1 MALASIALISR
12 SQRDGPGRPQS
23 QEHDMPSAK
32 QIYLI
37 DGTAYIYRAYHA
49 IRSLSNSKG
58 FPTNAIFGFTRMLIK
73 LIEERQP
80 RFVGMFFD
88 AKGPTFRHERYPEYK
103 ANRPPMP
110 DDMAAQIPHIKA
122 VTAAF
127 RIPVLEMEGFEA
139 DDLIGTAA
147 RRAEAEGFEVVLV
160 TGDKDFVQLLSESIS
175 IWDPMKDRT
184 TLVADFRRANDL
196 EPAQMIDVMGLA
208 GDTADNVPGVPGIGP
223 KTALTLIRNYQSI
236 DGLYAQL
243 DEITKPKQRANL
255 EAYRDQAY
263 LSRDLVRIQTDV
275 PLDFSAAAFA
285 HQSPDQARLADL
297 FQTFEFRQLQ
307 QDFAEPAERP
317 EKKYHA
323 VMDAAA
329 LDDLLARLTSAGC
342 FALDTETTSQHPM
355 HAKLVGVSVALEPH
369 AAYYI
374 PCGHSYLGAPA
385 QLARETVLER
395 LRPLLEDPDVAK
407 IGQNIKYDAIVL
419 ARHGV
424 DLAGIAHDTMLASY
438 LLNPSKRSHGLD
450 QIALDFLG
458 HKNIAYE
465 DVAGKGRHSVTF
477 DMVTLDKAIPY
488 ACEDA
493 DITLM
498 ACQALAPQ
506 IEAIGL
512 GDLMAKVELPL
523 IPVLMR
529 MEMNGVRLDTERLRA
544 LSISFQKQL
553 EALEDSIHALAGE
566 VFNIKSSQQLG
577 QILFEKLN
585 LPVQKKTKKK
595 TGYSTDVEVLTK
607 LAEMHELPA
616 MVLRHRALA
625 KLKSTYVDALVE
637 LIHPET
643 GRVHTSF
650 NQTVTATGRLSS
662 SDPNLQNIPIRT
674 AEGREIRKAFVPP
687 EGWQILSADY
697 SQVELRILAH
707 YARDPLLI
715 QAFAENED
723 IHTRTACEV
732 FGIEP
737 ETITDELR
745 RHAKVINFGII
756 YGMGPFSLAQ
766 DLGISQKMA
775 KTYIDNY
782 FDRYPGVKNF
792 IDQTIETARETRQ
805 TSTLL
810 GRIRLLPEIDSR
822 NRNIRQFAERTAVNT
837 PIQGTAADL
846 IKLAMIE
853 VDRRLQEEKYRAQ
866 MLLSV
871 HDEIVLEVPREE
883 IDAVGAMVRTAM
895 EDIWEL
901 GVPLK
906 VNLAAGNNW
915 AEAH

>member
-1 MALASIALISR
+1 MANAR
-12 SQRDGPGRPQS
+12 R
-23 QEHDMPSAK
+23 
-32 QIYLI
+32 IYLI

-49 IRSLSNSKG
+49 IRSLTNSKG
-58 FPTNAIFGFTRMLIK
+58 FPTNAIFGFTRMLLK

-80 RFVGMFFD
+80 GFVGMFFD

-110 DDMAAQIPHIKA
+110 DDMAAQIPHIKD

-127 RIPVLEMEGFEA
+127 RIPVLELEGFEA

-147 RRAEAEGFEVVLV
+147 RRAAAEGFEVVLV
-160 TGDKDFVQLLSESIS
+160 TGDKDFVQLLSDRIS
-175 IWDPMKDRT
+175 IWDPMKDRSIT
-184 TLVADFRRANDL
+184 AADFRRDNDL
-196 EPAQMIDVMGLA
+196 EPAQMIDVMGLS

-223 KTALTLIRNYQSI
+223 KTAMALIQAYQSV
-236 DGLYAQL
+236 DGVYAHIE
-243 DEITKPKQRANL
+243 EITKPKQRANL
-255 EAYRDQAY
+255 ETYRDQAF
-263 LSRDLVRIQTDV
+263 LSRDLVRIQTEA
-275 PLDFSAAAFA
+275 PLDFAADHFV
-285 HQSPDQARLADL
+285 HQTPDQARLTEL

-307 QDFAEPAERP
+307 QAFAEPGERP
-317 EKKYHA
+317 EKRYEA
-323 VMDAAA
+323 VMDADT
-329 LDDLLARLTSAGC
+329 LEDLIAKLADAGR

-355 HAKLVGVSVALEPH
+355 RAELVGISLAIEPH
-369 AAYYI
+369 TAFYI
-374 PCGHSYLGAPA
+374 PCGHRYLGAPE
-385 QLARETVLER
+385 QLARGLVLDR
-395 LRPLLEDPDVAK
+395 LRPLLEDPAVEK

-419 ARHGV
+419 SRHGIQ
-424 DLAGIAHDTMLASY
+424 LAGIGYDTMLASY

-465 DVAGKGRHSVTF
+465 DVAGKGRRSVTF
-477 DMVTLDKAIPY
+477 DMVTLDKAVPY

-493 DITLM
+493 DITLL
-498 ACQALAPQ
+498 ACQILAPR

-512 GDLMAKVELPL
+512 DDLMTKVELPL

-529 MEMNGVRLDTERLRA
+529 MEMNGVRLDTGRLRE
-544 LSISFQKQL
+544 LSGSFQEQL
-553 EALEDSIHALAGE
+553 EALEASIHALAGE

-577 QILFEKLN
+577 QVLFEKLK

-607 LAEMHELPA
+607 LAEIHELPA
-616 MVLRHRALA
+616 LVLRHRGLA
-625 KLKSTYVDALVE
+625 KLKSTYVDALID

-674 AEGREIRKAFVPP
+674 AEGRQIREAFIPP
-687 EGWQILSADY
+687 ENWQILSADY

-707 YARDPLLI
+707 YAQDPTLI

-723 IHTRTACEV
+723 IHARTACEV
-732 FGIEP
+732 FEIDP
-737 ETITDELR
+737 EALTDELR

-775 KTYIDNY
+775 KTYIENY
-782 FDRYPGVKNF
+782 FKRYPGVRAF
-792 IDQTIETARETRQ
+792 IDQTIETARDTRQ

-822 NRNIRQFAERTAVNT
+822 NHNLRQFAERTAVNT

-853 VDRRLQEEKYRAQ
+853 VDRSLLEKSFQAR

-871 HDEIVLEVPREE
+871 HDEIVLEVPPEE
-883 IDAVGAMVRTAM
+883 IDPVGAMVRSAM

-901 GVPLK
+901 AVPLK
-906 VNLAAGNNW
+906 VNLAVGANW
-915 AEAH
+915 SEAH

>member
-1 MALASIALISR
+1 MAT
-12 SQRDGPGRPQS
+12 
-23 QEHDMPSAK
+23 AK

-49 IRSLSNSKG
+49 IRSLTNSKG
-58 FPTNAIFGFTRMLIK
+58 FPTNAIFGFTRMLLK
-73 LIEERQP
+73 LFEDRQP
-80 RFVGMFFD
+80 AFAGMFFD
-88 AKGPTFRHERYPEYK
+88 ALGPTFRHERFPDYK

-110 DDMAAQIPHIKA
+110 DDMAAQIPHIKE

-127 RIPVLEMEGFEA
+127 RIPVLEMAGFEA
-139 DDLIGTAA
+139 DDLIGTVA
-147 RRAEAEGFEVVLV
+147 RRAEAEGFDVVLV
-160 TGDKDFVQLLSESIS
+160 TGDKDFVQLLSDRIS
-175 IWDPMKDRT
+175 IWDPMKDRAIT
-184 TLVADFRRANDL
+184 RADFRRDNDL
-196 EPAQMIDVMGLA
+196 EPAQMVDVMGLS

-223 KTALTLIRNYQSI
+223 KTAMSLIRAYASI
-236 DGLYAQL
+236 DGVYAHL
-243 DEITKPKQRANL
+243 EDITKPKQRSNL
-255 EAYRDQAY
+255 EAHREQAL
-263 LSRDLVRIQTDV
+263 LSRELVQIQTEAPV
-275 PLDFSAAAFA
+275 DFKAGDFA
-285 HQSPDQARLADL
+285 HQPPDQARLSAL
-297 FQTFEFRQLQ
+297 FQGFEFRQLQ
-307 QDFAEPAERP
+307 QAFAEAEDRP
-317 EKKYHA
+317 EKQYTA
-323 VMDAAA
+323 VMDIDGLEQLIARMAAA
-329 LDDLLARLTSAGC
+329 GR
-342 FALDTETTSQHPM
+342 FAIDTETTSQHPM
-355 HAKLVGVSVALEPH
+355 QAELVGLSVALEAH
-369 AAYYI
+369 AAFYI
-374 PCGHSYLGAPA
+374 PCGHRYLGAPE
-385 QLARETVLER
+385 QIAREVVLER
-395 LRPLLEDPDVAK
+395 LRPLLEDPKVAK

-424 DLAGIAHDTMLASY
+424 HLAGIAYDTMIASY

-465 DVAGKGRHSVTF
+465 TVAGKGRQSVTF
-477 DMVTLDKAIPY
+477 DMVTLDKAVPY

-493 DITLM
+493 DITLL
-498 ACQALAPQ
+498 ASQTLAPR
-506 IEAIGL
+506 IDELGL
-512 GDLMAKVELPL
+512 DELMTTVELPL

-529 MEMNGVRLDTERLRA
+529 MEMTGVRLDTERLRE
-544 LSISFQKQL
+544 LSASFQEQL
-553 EALEDSIHALAGE
+553 EALEGSIHALAGE
-566 VFNIKSSQQLG
+566 AFNIKSSQQLG
-577 QILFEKLN
+577 QVLFEKLK

-616 MVLRHRALA
+616 LVLRHRGLA
-625 KLKSTYVDALVE
+625 KLKSTYVDALME
-637 LIHPET
+637 LIHPDT

-707 YARDPLLI
+707 YARDPILTR
-715 QAFAENED
+715 AFAENED
-723 IHTRTACEV
+723 IHARTACEV
-732 FGIEP
+732 FEIEA
-737 ETITDELR
+737 EAINDELR

-756 YGMGPFSLAQ
+756 YGMGAFSLAQ

-782 FDRYPGVKNF
+782 FRHYRGVKDF
-792 IDQTIETARETRQ
+792 IDETIATARETRK

-853 VDRRLQEEKYRAQ
+853 VDRRLQDEAFKAR

-871 HDEIVLEVPREE
+871 HDEIVLEVPPEE
-883 IDAVGAMVRTAM
+883 IDPVGGMVRDAM
-895 EDIWEL
+895 ENIWEL
-901 GVPLK
+901 AVPLK
-906 VNLAAGNNW
+906 VNLATGANW